1 VWVRVFVCTCMWA
14 IRGEKW
20 QGIEGFEENK
30 RWDQRERREEKRKRG
45 TDIDMVRLAVAVA
58 VAAGC
63 MARHS
68 SPGEGEGESL
78 GPWTNR
84 TSLGC
89 VLFRLERGPSMSI

>member
-1 VWVRVFVCTCMWA
+1 
-14 IRGEKW
+14 
-20 QGIEGFEENK
+20 
-30 RWDQRERREEKRKRG
+30 
-45 TDIDMVRLAVAVA
+45 MVHLAAAVA

-63 MARHS
+63 MAWHR